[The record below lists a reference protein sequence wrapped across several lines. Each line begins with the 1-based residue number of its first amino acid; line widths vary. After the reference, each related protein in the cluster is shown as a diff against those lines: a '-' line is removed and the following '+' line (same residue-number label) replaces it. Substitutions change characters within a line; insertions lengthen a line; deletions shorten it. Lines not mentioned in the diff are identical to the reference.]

1 MSTISKVKIYYCKFP
16 LRIDYKLSY
25 GVINTFD
32 TLLIEI
38 EDNKGRL
45 GYGEATF
52 LPGYSNENPE
62 ECVPKSVIIAKKI
75 LKFDIDDA
83 LRYIK
88 QYKNMFPF
96 LTTAFITSI
105 ENIFRKYSNKPIKV
119 PIIGLINGE
128 NGESIREDIE
138 NFIAMGYKVIK
149 TKIGINSMEKDLK
162 KIRLIDKYAD
172 GKLKIRVDAN
182 QSLEHKNIDV
192 IIKELSPFNL
202 QLLEQPFKKDN
213 LEKHLELNKKA
224 PFPIML
230 DESIWDF
237 NDIDL
242 VYEKSISNYI
252 KLKLQKCGG
261 LLQFESMI
269 NYVKQRNINI
279 IIGNGVQTDLN
290 CILEGQIYNKCE
302 LTEAAENIGFSK
314 LMMPITKNKIVI
326 KKGHILIV
334 DEPIELDTKTVDKYT
349 ISKII
354 IGG

>member
-1 MSTISKVKIYYCKFP
+1 MLSKIKIYYCKFP

-25 GVINTFD
+25 GIINTFD
-32 TLLIEI
+32 TILIEI
-38 EDNKGRL
+38 EDNKDRL
-45 GYGEATF
+45 SYGEATF
-52 LPGYSNENPE
+52 LPGYSNEKPG
-62 ECVPKSVIIAKKI
+62 ECVPKSVIIANKI
-75 LKFDIDDA
+75 LKLDIADA
-83 LRYIK
+83 LKYIK

-96 LTTAFITSI
+96 LTSAFVTSI
-105 ENIFRKYSNKPIKV
+105 ENIFEKYSNKYIKV
-119 PIIGLINGE
+119 PIIGLINEE
-128 NGESIREDIE
+128 NAGSIRENIE

-149 TKIGINSMEKDLK
+149 TKIGINSMKKDLK
-162 KIRLIDKYAD
+162 KIKLIDKYAD

-182 QSLEHKNIDV
+182 QSLEHKNIND
-192 IIKELSPFNL
+192 IIKDFSPFNL

-237 NDIDL
+237 HDVDL

-261 LLQFESMI
+261 LSQFESMI
-269 NYVKQRNINI
+269 NYAKQRNINI

-290 CILEGQIYNKCE
+290 CMLEGQIYNKCR

-314 LMMPITKNKIVI
+314 LMMPITKNKIII
-326 KKGHILIV
+326 KNGHILIA
-334 DEPIELDTKTVDKYT
+334 DEPIELDTKTVDNYI
-349 ISKII
+349 ISKKV